1 LPFLELTLNGSA
13 LVCAGSEKITVLA
26 AGVIVTAAGG
36 HAQIN
41 VSGLRQSGSDEEFLF
56 WTSSDF
62 VRGGSIQIALLQR
75 ATSVSG
81 LKVLEPSEL
90 IRDTEEDL
98 AEMKRRIM
106 PSRSQVCVSPPRA
119 SWPIAFLIRVDQGDP
134 IEAAIGEEENLQ
146 AEVTFTQN
154 GWALR
159 ADALT
164 VLDDG
169 STKGRCWT
177 KQDLAFGQVVELVY
191 KT

>member
-1 LPFLELTLNGSA
+1 MLT
-13 LVCAGSEKITVLA
+13 AGI
-26 AGVIVTAAGG
+26 IVPAAGG

-62 VRGGSIQIALLQR
+62 ARGGSIQIALLQS
-75 ATSVSG
+75 ASSVSG
-81 LKVLEPSEL
+81 LKVLEPSKL
-90 IRDTEEDL
+90 IRDSEEVL
-98 AEMKRRIM
+98 AEMKRRFM
-106 PSRSQVCVSPPRA
+106 SRRPQVCVSPPRA

-134 IEAAIGEEENLQ
+134 VEAAIGEEENLQ

-154 GWALR
+154 GSALR

-169 STKGRCWT
+169 NTKGRCWT

-191 KT
+191 KA